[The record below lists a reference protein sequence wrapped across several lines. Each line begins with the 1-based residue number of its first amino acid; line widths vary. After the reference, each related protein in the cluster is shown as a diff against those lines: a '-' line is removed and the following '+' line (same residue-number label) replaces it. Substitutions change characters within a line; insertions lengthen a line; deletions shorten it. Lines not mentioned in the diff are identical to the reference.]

1 MLQFA
6 LRRLAATILF
16 ALTAVCRP
24 AAAAEPVIDSIQ
36 AAIQPFVDNG
46 QLSGAVTLVAHKR
59 KIIHHG
65 AVGLADIESKRP
77 MTTDTLFWVASM
89 TKPIT
94 ATAVMTLQD
103 AGKLNV
109 DDAVSKYI
117 PEFADQVLEETKKPP
132 RTTLAIKHLMT
143 HTNGLVSPAWP
154 DGGETRSL
162 EEQALAIAAQP
173 LKFEPGSKWQYG
185 HGLTVAGRIVEIVS
199 GLPFDEY
206 VRRTI
211 TDPLGMHDTTFALS
225 DEQRGRLATVYRLND
240 DKTALV
246 PAPHKYVTPKPEVK
260 ITPAPSGG
268 LFSTAGDMARFY
280 QMVLSGGQTQ
290 GNRIVSVNAVHKMT
304 TIQSGDVVTGFT
316 PGNGWGLGW
325 CVVKE
330 PQGVTELLS
339 PGTYGHGGAYGTQG
353 WVDPERE
360 LILVLMIQRP
370 DLGNS
375 DGSDVRGAFQRAAVG
390 EITN

>member
-1 MLQFA
+1 MSRSA
-6 LRRLAATILF
+6 L
-16 ALTAVCRP
+16 RP
-24 AAAAEPVIDSIQ
+24 AAAAVLFAVLAYCRPVAADEPVIDSIQ
-36 AAIQPFVDNG
+36 SAMQEFVDNG
-46 QLSGAVTLVAHKR
+46 QLSGAVTLVAYKG
-59 KIIHHG
+59 KVIHHG

-109 DDAVSKYI
+109 DDPVSKYI
-117 PEFADQVLEETKKPP
+117 PEFADQVLEETKQPP

-185 HGLTVAGRIVEIVS
+185 HGLTVAGRIVEVVS

-246 PAPHKYVTPKPEVK
+246 PTPHKYVTPKPEVK

-290 GNRIVSVNAVHKMT
+290 GNRIVSINAVHKMT

-330 PQGVTELLS
+330 PQGVTESLS
-339 PGTYGHGGAYGTQG
+339 PGAYGHGGAYGTQG

-375 DGSDVRGAFQRAAVG
+375 DGSDIRGTFQRAAVVAFSR
-390 EITN
+390 